1 VAVGSSFVAV
11 ATSKRMLRIF
21 STSGVQMRIIMLQ
34 GPVLCMHGNIDEL
47 AVICHSPC
55 SPGSDGSQDVHFQWM
70 NLNSKTMV
78 ASGAVCLSPASKLE
92 WLQLTDMG
100 FMAIMDSAGLVSLYS
115 PSTQPMTGHWTPVLD
130 IKSLEK
136 EKKIFKKDWF
146 WPVAMTQ
153 EDVVGV
159 VVKEEKRY
167 PDSQMPV
174 MSKFALNVPLI
185 DRATTQEETFVRSSL
200 FIERQGALA
209 AYDEEYEKTA
219 EVTRVHLE
227 KTLLQQVS
235 VAITQGKHA
244 RALDLAKLFPT
255 EKGVAAAQTLANRHR
270 LSNLAERIDMYRQ
283 IRFQEVEEEEE
294 FVEYEPA
301 TKRSKQ
307 HHQEEHHEEE
317 EDGDYARQQVRSH
330 VLSYIIHLT
339 FCTLIFI
346 FFKKMYL

>member
-1 VAVGSSFVAV
+1 
-11 ATSKRMLRIF
+11 
-21 STSGVQMRIIMLQ
+21 
-34 GPVLCMHGNIDEL
+34 
-47 AVICHSPC
+47 
-55 SPGSDGSQDVHFQWM
+55 
-70 NLNSKTMV
+70 
-78 ASGAVCLSPASKLE
+78 
-92 WLQLTDMG
+92 
-100 FMAIMDSAGLVSLYS
+100 
-115 PSTQPMTGHWTPVLD
+115 
-130 IKSLEK
+130 
-136 EKKIFKKDWF
+136 
-146 WPVAMTQ
+146 
-153 EDVVGV
+153 
-159 VVKEEKRY
+159 
-167 PDSQMPV
+167 MPV

-209 AYDEEYEKTA
+209 ADDEEYERAA

-307 HHQEEHHEEE
+307 HHQEEQHEEE
-317 EDGDYARQQVRSH
+317 EEGDYQQVRSH

-346 FFKKMYL
+346 FF